1 MSTFF
6 KWWNAH
12 AFYAL
17 MVIAALQVS
26 LLVTDAPGTW
36 TYYNAGV
43 AVICVLTGLW
53 FGMPE

>member
-6 KWWNAH
+6 KWWNTH